1 MRNAQQLIVHGKVL
15 VNNKTVRSKSYMLK
29 PGDLISIDPNQ
40 HLLVEESIIKSD
52 VWPIPPKHLVIK
64 YKTMQILF
72 GDIRNTNFATAF
84 PFNLNLEKILVN
96 YIRH

>member
-1 MRNAQQLIVHGKVL
+1 
-15 VNNKTVRSKSYMLK
+15 MLNS
-29 PGDLISIDPNQ
+29 GDLISIDPK
-40 HLLVEESIIKSD
+40 HLLIEENIVKSD
-52 VWPIPPKHLVIK
+52 LWPIPPKHLVIK

-72 GDIRNTNFATAF
+72 GDIRNELCNSF